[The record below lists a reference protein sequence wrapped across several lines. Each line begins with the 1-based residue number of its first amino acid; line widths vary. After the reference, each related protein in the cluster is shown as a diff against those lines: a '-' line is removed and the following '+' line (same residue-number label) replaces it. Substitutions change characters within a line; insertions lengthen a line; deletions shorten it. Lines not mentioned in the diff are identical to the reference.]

1 MSTAHR
7 EQLDDLLDDLPE
19 ESIQALLDVL
29 RRMGR
34 RPRLRRWSS
43 AVGSVSAADAHRCA
57 GRSRKAA
64 SALTPLPGRG
74 AAS

>member
-7 EQLDDLLDDLPE
+7 EQLDELLDDLLE
-19 ESIQALLDVL
+19 ESVQALLDVL

-43 AVGSVSAADAHRCA
+43 AVGSVSAADAAQMRRA
-57 GRSRKAA
+57 IEE
-64 SALTPLPGRG
+64 TPLSG
-74 AAS
+74 

>member
-7 EQLDDLLDDLPE
+7 EQLDELLDDLLE
-19 ESIQALLDVL
+19 ESVQALLDVL

-43 AVGSVSAADAHRCA
+43 AVGSVSAAH
-57 GRSRKAA
+57 AA
-64 SALTPLPGRG
+64 QMRRAIEETPLSG
-74 AAS
+74 